1 MLFIHGTIRD
11 SIVLLMTVANLL
23 VRLFEEK
30 LGRFAKY
37 VYVSI
42 MPFFGAVT
50 IAVGADGK
58 FGAITQ
64 CYFFILLIAIGYYD
78 ISVLK
83 VNAVVTVISN
93 IIGMIIFPKS
103 CLRETVDNIN
113 HLKKNDEGIAAISE
127 LSLKFGENIKSTQAV
142 SEEIKALSEKSAQI
156 TTGITT
162 SVKEQMAGIEDIV
175 QTLENVQKNVEH
187 GAEGLK
193 CVLENKGK

>member
-1 MLFIHGTIRD
+1 M
-11 SIVLLMTVANLL
+11 LLMTVANLL

-64 CYFFILLIAIGYYD
+64 CYFFVLLIAIGYYD
-78 ISVLK
+78 ISVLR

-103 CLRETVDNIN
+103 FLQMHSWTVWVFIGIVYVLAVIGAIMTAKET
-113 HLKKNDEGIAAISE
+113 
-127 LSLKFGENIKSTQAV
+127 
-142 SEEIKALSEKSAQI
+142 
-156 TTGITT
+156 
-162 SVKEQMAGIEDIV
+162 
-175 QTLENVQKNVEH
+175 
-187 GAEGLK
+187 
-193 CVLENKGK
+193 

>member
-1 MLFIHGTIRD
+1 MELNVLKNVERKKNLMMFIVNAVVPIAGFVYVMLFIHGTIRD
-11 SIVLLMTVANLL
+11 SVVLLMTVASLL

-64 CYFFILLIAIGYYD
+64 CYFFVLLIAIGYYD
-78 ISVLK
+78 ISVLR

-113 HLKKNDEGIAAISE
+113 HLKK
-127 LSLKFGENIKSTQAV
+127 K
-142 SEEIKALSEKSAQI
+142 
-156 TTGITT
+156 
-162 SVKEQMAGIEDIV
+162 
-175 QTLENVQKNVEH
+175 
-187 GAEGLK
+187 
-193 CVLENKGK
+193 

>member
-1 MLFIHGTIRD
+1 MELNVLKNVERKKNLMMFIVNAVVPIAGFVYVMLFIHGTIRD
-11 SIVLLMTVANLL
+11 SVVLLMTVASLL

-64 CYFFILLIAIGYYD
+64 CYFFVLLIAIGYYD
-78 ISVLK
+78 ISVLRVK
-83 VNAVVTVISN
+83 AVVTVISN

-103 CLRETVDNIN
+103 FLQMHSWIIWIFIGIVYFLAVLGAIMTAKETY
-113 HLKKNDEGIAAISE
+113 E
-127 LSLKFGENIKSTQAV
+127 LFAKVEDKGNSSGSTCTLCCA
-142 SEEIKALSEKSAQI
+142 STYE
-156 TTGITT
+156 
-162 SVKEQMAGIEDIV
+162 SV
-175 QTLENVQKNVEH
+175 N
-187 GAEGLK
+187 
-193 CVLENKGK
+193 

>member
-1 MLFIHGTIRD
+1 MELNVLKNVERKKNLMMFVVNTIVPIAGFVFVMLFIHGTIRD
-11 SIVLLMTVANLL
+11 SIVLLMTVASLL
-23 VRLFEEK
+23 VRLFEVK
-30 LGRFAKY
+30 LGRIAKY
-37 VYVSI
+37 FYVSLI
-42 MPFFGAVT
+42 PIGGAVT

-113 HLKKNDEGIAAISE
+113 HLKK
-127 LSLKFGENIKSTQAV
+127 K
-142 SEEIKALSEKSAQI
+142 
-156 TTGITT
+156 
-162 SVKEQMAGIEDIV
+162 
-175 QTLENVQKNVEH
+175 
-187 GAEGLK
+187 
-193 CVLENKGK
+193 

>member
-78 ISVLK
+78 ISVLR

-113 HLKKNDEGIAAISE
+113 HLKKKMMRE
-127 LSLKFGENIKSTQAV
+127 
-142 SEEIKALSEKSAQI
+142 
-156 TTGITT
+156 
-162 SVKEQMAGIEDIV
+162 
-175 QTLENVQKNVEH
+175 
-187 GAEGLK
+187 
-193 CVLENKGK
+193 